1 MRSAKAVFFDRDG
14 TLNPDPGYINEPNKF
29 EFYKGAKEA
38 LKNIYDIG
46 YKIFVIT
53 NQSGVGRG
61 LVKEDVLEEIHQKL
75 VRELEAEGVE
85 VAGVYY
91 CPHHPGEKCNC
102 RKPSPEMVR
111 IAVREHGI
119 DVARS
124 FFIGDKRSDI
134 ETGKRAGCKTILVKT
149 GEEGDNSK
157 VEDCYPDYVISNIEE
172 AVEILRE
179 AANGEAEM

>member
-124 FFIGDKRSDI
+124 FFIGDK
-134 ETGKRAGCKTILVKT
+134 CKTILVKT

-179 AANGEAEM
+179 VANGEAEM

>member
-14 TLNPDPGYINEPNKF
+14 TLNPDSGYINELNKF

-38 LKNIYDIG
+38 LKSIYDIG

-61 LVKEDVLEEIHQKL
+61 LIKEDVLEEIHQKL

-85 VAGVYY
+85 VAGIYY

-111 IAVREHGI
+111 IAAREHGI

-124 FFIGDKRSDI
+124 FFIGDKCSDI
-134 ETGKRAGCKTILVKT
+134 ETGKRAGCKTILVKA
-149 GEEGDNSK
+149 GEEGNNSK

-172 AVEILRE
+172 AVEILKR
-179 AANGEAEM
+179 AAK

>member
-14 TLNPDPGYINEPNKF
+14 TLNPDPGYINEVNKF

-61 LVKEDVLEEIHQKL
+61 LIKEDVLEEIHQKL

-111 IAVREHGI
+111 IAAREHGI

-134 ETGKRAGCKTILVKT
+134 ETGKRAGCRTILVKAA
-149 GEEGDNSK
+149 EEGNNSK

-172 AVEILRE
+172 AVEILKK
-179 AANGEAEM
+179 AAK